1 VSRYGKKVNSVLDG
15 YKSLRGVRKSVDKL
29 ARLWTNRDFKVR
41 TVVDRH
47 KGDRVTR
54 SEIVAAAQALAQ
66 DVGASAGEDSLLVV
80 HLLGH
85 GAEDSKGGLLLSDA
99 HTTVGGR
106 VTRFSLSSLHHI
118 LQDEVEWRGCNVL
131 VVCDFC
137 SAGTLRV
144 EESLTMGRQGAPVV
158 GHGRQMITSA
168 LKDAPSW
175 AEADETTLTRLLVD
189 ALGPNQSVF
198 EAGETVISAVEL
210 CRRLQPLDPDIEQS
224 FSVCRIWSDWDGA
237 KNDGDILIYRTGN
250 GVVPAVV
257 PGP

>member
-1 VSRYGKKVNSVLDG
+1 MFRGYPSLPSVVS
-15 YKSLRGVRKSVDKL
+15 SVDKL
-29 ARLWTNRDFKVR
+29 TELWTNRNFKVR
-41 TVVDRH
+41 TVVDRQEA
-47 KGDRVTR
+47 DRVTR
-54 SEIVAAAQALAQ
+54 GEIVAAAKALAQ
-66 DVGASAGEDSLLVV
+66 DVGRGAGKDTLLVV

-85 GAEDSKGGLLLSDA
+85 GAGDSRGGLLLSDA
-99 HTTVGGR
+99 RETMGGR
-106 VTRFSLSSLHHI
+106 VTRFSLASLYQI
-118 LQDEVEWRGCNVL
+118 LQDEVGWRGYNVL

-137 SAGTLRV
+137 NSGAQEV

-175 AEADETTLTRLLVD
+175 AEADETTLTRLAVN

-210 CRRLQPLDPDIEQS
+210 CRRLQPLDAHIAQS
-224 FSVCRIWSDWDGA
+224 LSVCRIWSDWDGA
-237 KNDGDILIYRTGN
+237 TNDGDILIYRTGN

-257 PGP
+257 PGGLGP